1 MAMGITQA
9 LKLQE
14 GPINALAQLPQ
25 QQLMAMAQQGRI
37 PADMLPIILN
47 EKAQMAQAAANM
59 QAMQQPTPPSVIEQA
74 MAINAQ
80 SETPEIPEQ
89 SMMGAEPQ
97 QDMYSMDAGVA
108 SLPVDDSMYNMA
120 GGGIVAFQAGGD
132 ISYRGNKLKHPYE
145 DMIIENARR
154 RGEDPLRDLEILY
167 RETGGIKNVETAVSP
182 RGATGIMQ
190 ILPSTAAKP
199 GYGVPDIFALA
210 ERKGIRVP
218 VKSEFTAGKLLE
230 NPELN
235 AEFGSLYRSAMQK
248 QFKDNPTL
256 AAAAYNA
263 GPGAV
268 TRAGGVPNIAE
279 TQRYVAG
286 ISPSRQEAAAKKVQA
301 ARREQMGL
309 EPANKDFLAGS
320 VMLGKDKPPTEYS
333 AAPKSKQQEPVT
345 EGLGSTF
352 DPFLEATGTPTV
364 RVPEPPISMPKEEGA
379 KIKPDAKEEPA
390 TASATEAIK
399 KVLEGEGKET
409 KGESFASKL
418 EKLLADREGRISAQR
433 KEDKNLAMLAAGL
446 GILGGSSP
454 YAAQNIG
461 TGALKGVEQYG
472 AARKLTRGEEED
484 ILAGRL
490 GQYKIEQ
497 QEGLRRG
504 LEGEKQEAKYL
515 NMMQNARRSAMNNI
529 VQARKLDFT
538 SMDQN
543 QLTNLEREAD
553 ALLSRDPAYQAMY
566 KKIYGE
572 AYNPG
577 PSGSANVDY
586 GKMYGLTPKK
596 S

>member
-59 QAMQQPTPPSVIEQA
+59 QAMQQPMPPSVVEQA

-80 SETPEIPEQ
+80 SETPEISEQ
-89 SMMGAEPQ
+89 SMMDAEPE
-97 QDMYSMDAGVA
+97 QDMYSMMDTGVA

-132 ISYRGNKLKHPYE
+132 TSYRGNKLKHPYE
-145 DMIIENARR
+145 DMIIENARK

-167 RETGGIKNVETAVSP
+167 RETGGVKNVETAVSP
-182 RGATGIMQ
+182 KGATGIMQ
-190 ILPSTAAKP
+190 ILPSTAVKP
-199 GYGVPDIFALA
+199 GYGVPDIFSLA

-218 VKSEFTAGKLLE
+218 IKSEFTASKLLE

-248 QFKDNPTL
+248 QFGGPTL

-268 TRAGGVPNIAE
+268 ARAGGVPDITE
-279 TQRYVAG
+279 TQKYVAG

-309 EPANKDFLAGS
+309 KPTNKDFLAGS
-320 VMLGKDKPPTEYS
+320 VMLGKDKPPTNYS
-333 AAPKSKQQEPVT
+333 AVPKSRQQEPVT

-352 DPFLEATGTPTV
+352 DPYLEATGTPTT
-364 RVPEPPISMPKEEGA
+364 RVPEPPVSMSKEEA
-379 KIKPDAKEEPA
+379 KIKSDVKEEKPS
-390 TASATEAIK
+390 TAAATEALK
-399 KVLEGEGKET
+399 KALEGEGKET
-409 KGESFASKL
+409 KGESFANKL
-418 EKLLADREGRISAQR
+418 EKLLADREGRISAQ
-433 KEDKNLAMLAAGL
+433 KQEDKNLGMLAAGL

-454 YAAQNIG
+454 YALQNIG
-461 TGALKGVEQYG
+461 AGAMKGVEQYG
-472 AARKLTRGEEED
+472 AARKLTRAEEED

-543 QLTNLEREAD
+543 QLANLEREAD